1 MTTTADCW
9 DQRSLESGNEGM
21 ESESTAE
28 LSDRSYRRRGG
39 AEEIDGEAGIVLGFV
54 GGDGGDH
61 RSIVG
66 AGDGDGGC
74 IGGGGGAVS
83 DVVGVRD
90 DDGFTDGEVIEFVG
104 INGQV
109 LA

>member
-1 MTTTADCW
+1 MVEP
-9 DQRSLESGNEGM
+9 LP
-21 ESESTAE
+21 STAE
-28 LSDRSYRRRGG
+28 ADWLETEVDRSYRRRRRCRG
-39 AEEIDGEAGIVLGFV
+39 DRWTGIVLGFV

>member
-1 MTTTADCW
+1 MIGVIGVSAVSVDV
-9 DQRSLESGNEGM
+9 SSG
-21 ESESTAE
+21 
-28 LSDRSYRRRGG
+28 
-39 AEEIDGEAGIVLGFV
+39 IGEF

-61 RSIVG
+61 RRIVG
-66 AGDGDGGC
+66 AGGSDGGC

-83 DVVGVRD
+83 EKLESD
-90 DDGFTDGEVIEFVG
+90 DDGFIDVVIEFVG